1 MRYRGHYC
9 ELHQLSWRHLIF
21 RLFSQHH
28 LSSVPANDNST
39 PPFHLSMLCQWNPV
53 IGKYS
58 LRHDTGTPCA
68 QCVWFSSCLA
78 ANLTRSPPISSRPV
92 LRDTLNRKFSVAFSI
107 IGMFSS
113 HAVSTLSIFFCAEI
127 TPTVIRWA
135 RVAIKTW
142 WSACLRPFHYPIT
155 AGADETQWTS
165 VRMWTGRC
173 VHQFT
178 PCLK

>member
-9 ELHQLSWRHLIF
+9 ELHRLSWRHLIF

-39 PPFHLSMLCQWNPV
+39 PLFYLSMLCQWNPV

-68 QCVWFSSCLA
+68 QCVCFSPCIA

-142 WSACLRPFHYPIT
+142 WSAHLRPFHYPIN
-155 AGADETQWTS
+155 AGADEAQWTS
-165 VRMWTGRC
+165 FRMWTGRC